1 MADPD
6 YGLVAGYSM
15 RSIFRH
21 IDLNQHIVEIGKYTE
36 RSPTLRAPM
45 LPITDYV
52 RPIAKKVIGI
62 PGRFIP
68 YSAQKPLLAVVLNQA
83 FREPLQHGELD
94 FLEGA
99 KVRIKV
105 TDLCIDWLISVGSDK
120 FVPVDR
126 ELKDDVCISG
136 ESPDFILLATRQ
148 ADPDTLFFQ
157 RRIRIEGDTE
167 LGLGVKNTMDSM
179 DWDDLPLPLRRLL
192 QGIGQLIELL
202 PKKEQQESL

>member
-1 MADPD
+1 
-6 YGLVAGYSM
+6 
-15 RSIFRH
+15 
-21 IDLNQHIVEIGKYTE
+21 
-36 RSPTLRAPM
+36 M
-45 LPITDYV
+45 LPIPDSV
-52 RPIAKKVIGI
+52 RPIAKKVVGI
-62 PGRFIP
+62 PGRLIP
-68 YSAQKPLLAVVLNQA
+68 YSAQKAVLSMVLNQA

-105 TDLCIDWLISVGSDK
+105 TDLNIDWLISVGSDK
-120 FVPVDR
+120 FVPIER
-126 ELKDDVCISG
+126 ELDDDVCISG

-179 DWDDLPLPLRRLL
+179 DWEDLPMPLRRLL
-192 QGIGQLIELL
+192 QSVSLVIEKL
-202 PKKEQQESL
+202 PKRVVDPE

>member
-1 MADPD
+1 
-6 YGLVAGYSM
+6 
-15 RSIFRH
+15 
-21 IDLNQHIVEIGKYTE
+21 
-36 RSPTLRAPM
+36 M
-45 LPITDYV
+45 LPIPENL
-52 RPIAKKVIGI
+52 RPIAKKVVGI
-62 PGRFIP
+62 PGRLIP
-68 YSAQKPLLAVVLNQA
+68 YSAQKQILSVVLNQA

-105 TDLCIDWLISVGSDK
+105 TDLNIDWLISVGKDK
-120 FVPVDR
+120 FIPVER
-126 ELKDDVCISG
+126 ELDDDVCISG

-179 DWDDLPLPLRRLL
+179 DWDDLPMPLRKLL
-192 QGIGQLIELL
+192 QSVSLVIERL
-202 PKKEQQESL
+202 KKDQKKGSE

>member
-1 MADPD
+1 
-6 YGLVAGYSM
+6 
-15 RSIFRH
+15 
-21 IDLNQHIVEIGKYTE
+21 
-36 RSPTLRAPM
+36 M
-45 LPITDYV
+45 LPIPEFV
-52 RPIAKKVIGI
+52 RPFARTVIGI

-68 YSAQKPLLAVVLNQA
+68 YPVQKQVLSLVLNQA

-105 TDLCIDWLISVGSDK
+105 TDLCIDWLICVGR
-120 FVPVDR
+120 DR
-126 ELKDDVCISG
+126 FTPIERSLKEDVSISG
-136 ESPDFILLATRQ
+136 EGPDFVLLATRRV
-148 ADPDTLFFQ
+148 DPDTLFFQ

-192 QGIGQLIELL
+192 QGVSLVIEKL
-202 PKKEQQESL
+202 QESRSLAPGL

>member
-1 MADPD
+1 
-6 YGLVAGYSM
+6 
-15 RSIFRH
+15 
-21 IDLNQHIVEIGKYTE
+21 
-36 RSPTLRAPM
+36 M
-45 LPITDYV
+45 LPIPESI
-52 RPIAKKVIGI
+52 RPIAKRVVGI
-62 PGRFIP
+62 PGRLIP
-68 YSAQKPLLAVVLNQA
+68 YAAQMPLLAVALNQA

-126 ELKDDVCISG
+126 KQKDDVCISG

-157 RRIRIEGDTE
+157 RKIRIEGDTE

-179 DWDDLPLPLRRLL
+179 DWDDLPMPLRRFL
-192 QGIGQLIELL
+192 QTVGLLIEKLQ
-202 PKKEQQESL
+202 KKG

>member
-1 MADPD
+1 M
-6 YGLVAGYSM
+6 
-15 RSIFRH
+15 
-21 IDLNQHIVEIGKYTE
+21 
-36 RSPTLRAPM
+36 
-45 LPITDYV
+45 
-52 RPIAKKVIGI
+52 
-62 PGRFIP
+62 
-68 YSAQKPLLAVVLNQA
+68 
-83 FREPLQHGELD
+83 
-94 FLEGA
+94 
-99 KVRIKV
+99 
-105 TDLCIDWLISVGSDK
+105 
-120 FVPVDR
+120 DR